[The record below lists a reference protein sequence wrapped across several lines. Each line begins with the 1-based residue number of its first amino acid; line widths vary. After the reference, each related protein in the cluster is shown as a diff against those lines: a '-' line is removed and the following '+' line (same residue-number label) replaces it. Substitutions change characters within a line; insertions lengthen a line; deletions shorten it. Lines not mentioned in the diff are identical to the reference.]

1 MGDNHCTTT
10 VRGAK
15 MAAITLIEMT
25 DYETCATVYVN
36 PANIASVSGRQV
48 KEGVATD
55 VHFVGGEYL
64 SMHGCMERSQDY
76 AGRSCEV

>member
-1 MGDNHCTTT
+1 M
-10 VRGAK
+10 

-25 DYETCATVYVN
+25 DYETGGTVYVN
-36 PANIASVSGRQV
+36 PATITRVSEREV

-64 SMHGCMERSQDY
+64 IVKEKVSEIVKRLGLEPKQEAD
-76 AGRSCEV
+76 